1 MTTLKTIPQ
10 QKWGPP
16 LSFAGDAE
24 ISTIKTMII
33 ILKGIWGYYNTN
45 MLFQY
50 FTVIQGSNSPEQL
63 MRCNEIP
70 NNLQVTGW

>member
-1 MTTLKTIPQ
+1 
-10 QKWGPP
+10 
-16 LSFAGDAE
+16 
-24 ISTIKTMII
+24 MII

-70 NNLQVTGW
+70 NNLQVTG